1 MSNLSNLIY
10 YQRRGKCKKKK
21 KKKKK
26 CSDSIPHIIW
36 VIYSVSIPD
45 WFGTVKMELDFL

>member
-10 YQRRGKCKKKK
+10 YQRRSKCK